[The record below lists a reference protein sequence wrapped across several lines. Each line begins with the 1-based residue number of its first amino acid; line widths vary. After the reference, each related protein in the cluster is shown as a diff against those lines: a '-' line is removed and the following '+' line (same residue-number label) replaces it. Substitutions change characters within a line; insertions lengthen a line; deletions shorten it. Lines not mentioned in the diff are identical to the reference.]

1 MVFIFKSLS
10 LIYRNYFQMQL
21 STFLLLTLNVVFS
34 QFNLPDFYD
43 GTVIPSEKVV
53 SAFEKAFGII
63 GTQLFQVDNSFGA
76 DVAIKFLALASESK
90 ERMPKLDAGGAEA
103 GDVEQGMN
111 YFLLQLGKYY
121 NQLKETRRVA
131 APSDLIR
138 NVEKAMFSE
147 FSFETSSALR
157 PSNSGAIVPSVP
169 NRPQRQGSGSNS
181 GSHST
186 GSAGATGSRPQRP
199 VSPGA
204 VRPQSQSSAAT
215 LNQTE
220 VGDLLGVTDEHR
232 FASRVHVGQK
242 NLQKTLKL
250 EPGNILNGYRSL
262 NGVEPFVGVSSKP
275 LKEATAKAK
284 TLLTQKGIYF
294 LQSNSEGDTFNCRAA
309 DSKDNIIQFEVQ
321 LASKPNQQSLIQIK
335 YQKGL
340 YLEFWSMANKLIF
353 DLV

>member
-1 MVFIFKSLS
+1 ML
-10 LIYRNYFQMQL
+10 
-21 STFLLLTLNVVFS
+21 S

-43 GTVIPSEKVV
+43 GIVIPSEKVD

-63 GTQLFQVDNSFGA
+63 GTQLFPVDNSFGA
-76 DVAIKFLALASESK
+76 DIAVKFLVLGSECK

-103 GDVEQGMN
+103 GDVEQGIN

-121 NQLKETRRVA
+121 DQLKETRRVA
-131 APSDLIR
+131 APSDFIR
-138 NVEKAMFSE
+138 NVGRAMLSE
-147 FSFETSSALR
+147 FSFETSSASS
-157 PSNSGAIVPSVP
+157 PSNSGAIVPSAP
-169 NRPQRQGSGSNS
+169 NRPQRQGSGANS

-186 GSAGATGSRPQRP
+186 GSAGSTGSRPQRP
-199 VSPGA
+199 VSPGR

-232 FASRVHVGQK
+232 FASRVHDGQK

-250 EPGNILNGYRSL
+250 EPGSIINGYRSL
-262 NGVEPFVGVSSKP
+262 NGYEPFVGLSSKP
-275 LKEATAKAK
+275 LKDATAKAK
-284 TLLTQKGIYF
+284 TLLNQKGIYF
-294 LQSNSEGDTFNCRAA
+294 LPSNSGDTFNCRAT
-309 DSKDNIIQFEVQ
+309 DSRSNMIQFEVQ
-321 LASKPNQQSLIQIK
+321 LTSKPNQQSLIQIK
-335 YQKGL
+335 YQKGA